1 MKGCTESESE
11 KRENGKKGLSRG
23 ERENNEERI
32 AGRDWR
38 NNGNEREIKM
48 DLLIN
53 DEGNGYGGYIL
64 DLLSVK
70 NIRRE
75 GEVDGNTIYWEY
87 KKG

>member
-1 MKGCTESESE
+1 MGSEI
-11 KRENGKKGLSRG
+11 ENGKGSRKG

-32 AGRDWR
+32 SGRKWR
-38 NNGNEREIKM
+38 NNGYERGIKR
-48 DLLIN
+48 DFLIN
-53 DEGNGYGGYIL
+53 DEGNGFGGYIL

-70 NIRRE
+70 NIKRE

>member
-1 MKGCTESESE
+1 
-11 KRENGKKGLSRG
+11 
-23 ERENNEERI
+23 
-32 AGRDWR
+32 
-38 NNGNEREIKM
+38 M

-53 DEGNGYGGYIL
+53 DEGNGIGGCIL
-64 DLLSVK
+64 DLLYVK